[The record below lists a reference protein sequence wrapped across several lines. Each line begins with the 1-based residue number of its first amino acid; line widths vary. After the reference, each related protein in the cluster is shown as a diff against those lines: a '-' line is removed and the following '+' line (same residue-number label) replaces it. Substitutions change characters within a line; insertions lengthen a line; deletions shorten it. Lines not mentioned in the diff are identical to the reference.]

1 MTQRNHW
8 RYMVKHLRAF
18 LAKKLPVIQASKPLR
33 LGDLSL
39 ILPRIG
45 GLGGPST
52 AIVFSRKHLTRFIWP
67 VLIGCT
73 CLLTIACQP
82 DGSSPTPVANCRSV
96 QHAMG
101 ETCIPQTPERIVT
114 LTMPALANLI
124 ALGIQPVG
132 TATYGAFY
140 GITVQPYL
148 QDKVDGIDWVGS
160 NDQPNLEKLIQLNPD
175 LILGIKKQHEP
186 IYKQLSQIAPTV
198 LFELE
203 DRSQWQQL
211 VLDLGAVLDHTPAAE
226 KLLRTYGK
234 RVSELREQLGEQGL
248 QQEVSIA
255 YVMGGDIY
263 SEATN
268 SFSGS
273 ILADVGLRRSPAQER
288 VDPNNDRLIFS
299 QERIDTIDGDV
310 LFVPKSG
317 NQLDQDQDAFM
328 QKPLWQTLKAVQQGR
343 VYRVNLWDWT
353 GLDILAAH
361 EVLDDLFKYL
371 VIEE

>member
-1 MTQRNHW
+1 M
-8 RYMVKHLRAF
+8 
-18 LAKKLPVIQASKPLR
+18 
-33 LGDLSL
+33 
-39 ILPRIG
+39 
-45 GLGGPST
+45 
-52 AIVFSRKHLTRFIWP
+52 RKHLKRFIWP
-67 VLIGCT
+67 VLIGLT
-73 CLLTIACQP
+73 CLITIACRP
-82 DGSSPTPVANCRSV
+82 DVSSAPVANCRPV

-101 ETCIPQTPERIVT
+101 ETCVPRTPERIVT

-132 TATYGAFY
+132 TATYNAFY

-186 IYKQLSQIAPTV
+186 IYDKLSQIAPTV
-198 LFELE
+198 LFELG

-211 VLDLGAVLDHTPAAE
+211 VLDLGAVLDQRPAAE
-226 KLLRTYGK
+226 QLLQVYGK
-234 RVSELREQLGEQGL
+234 RVSELREQLGEKGL
-248 QQEVSIA
+248 QQEISIA

-273 ILADVGLRRSPAQER
+273 ILADVGLRRPPAQAS
-288 VDPNNDRLIFS
+288 VDPDNGRLIFS

-361 EVLDDLFKYL
+361 EVLNDLFKYL

>member
-18 LAKKLPVIQASKPLR
+18 LAKKLPVIQAPKPPI
-33 LGDLSL
+33 LGALSL
-39 ILPRIG
+39 VLPRIG
-45 GLGGPST
+45 GLST
-52 AIVFSRKHLTRFIWP
+52 AIVFARKHLKRFIWP

-73 CLLTIACQP
+73 CLIVIACQP
-82 DGSSPTPVANCRSV
+82 DESSVPITNCRSI

-101 ETCIPQTPERIVT
+101 ETCVPMAPKRIVT
-114 LTMPALANLI
+114 LTLPALANLI
-124 ALGIQPVG
+124 ALDIQPVG
-132 TATYGAFY
+132 TATYEAFA
-140 GITVQPYL
+140 GITVPPYL

-160 NDQPNLEKLIQLNPD
+160 DDQPSLEKLTLLKPD
-175 LILGIKKQHEP
+175 LILSLKNQHEA
-186 IYKQLSQIAPTV
+186 IYEQLSQIAPTV
-198 LFELE
+198 LFEPG
-203 DRSQWQQL
+203 DRSDWQQL
-211 VLDLGAVLDHTPAAE
+211 FLEMAAALDQTPAAE
-226 KLLRTYGK
+226 QLLQTYDQ
-234 RVSELREQLGEQGL
+234 RVNELRGQLGEQRL

-255 YVMGGDIY
+255 YVLGGDIY

-268 SFSGS
+268 SFPGS
-273 ILADVGLRRSPAQER
+273 ILADVGLGRPSAQSR
-288 VDPNNDRLIFS
+288 VGENNGRLIFS

-317 NQLDQDQDAFM
+317 NELDRDQDAFM

-353 GLDILAAH
+353 GLDILAAY